1 VKVGQTIDVVHS
13 TTMDLADHLRT
24 VAERHATDHAV
35 YHVGRM
41 LAGRCEQT
49 ASTLEPFAERYQQD
63 LNDDGESPFGD
74 LGERLRRG
82 AAAAMGRRP
91 ETGLLLLRDLRDLA
105 TEAHGVHM
113 DWTVLRQGASVARD
127 QPLLD
132 VAMVGQDEMK
142 RVTSWLTTRIK
153 ESAPQVMAG

>member
-13 TTMDLADHLRT
+13 STMDLADHLRST
-24 VAERHATDHAV
+24 AERHATDHAV

-41 LAGRCEQT
+41 LAGRCEET
-49 ASTLEPFAERYQQD
+49 AATLEPFAERYQQD
-63 LNDDGESPFGD
+63 LDDDTGPFGD
-74 LGERLRRG
+74 LAELLRRG
-82 AAAAMGRRP
+82 AAAAVGRSP

-105 TEAHGVHM
+105 TRTHGALV
-113 DWTVLRQGASVARD
+113 DWTILRQGASVAKD
-127 QPLLD
+127 QSLLD

-142 RVTSWLTTRIK
+142 RVEAWITTRIK